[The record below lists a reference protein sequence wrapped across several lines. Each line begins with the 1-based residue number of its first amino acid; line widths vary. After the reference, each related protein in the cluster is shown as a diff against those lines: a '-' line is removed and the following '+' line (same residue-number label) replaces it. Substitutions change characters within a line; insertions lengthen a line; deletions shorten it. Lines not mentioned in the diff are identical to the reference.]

1 VKEISE
7 MTDEPKKAD
16 RFYHLE
22 VDMPLHGSVREEQKQ
37 VAALPGLEELEA
49 AIEKIPGA
57 TFKDGVVRR
66 TGSRVLAGVT
76 QPKKSGKPA
85 A

>member
-1 VKEISE
+1 
-7 MTDEPKKAD
+7 MTDN
-16 RFYHLE
+16 RYYHLE

-37 VAALPGLEELEA
+37 VAALPGLEELEKA
-49 AIEKIPGA
+49 VLAIPGA

-66 TGSRVLAGVT
+66 TGKRVLEGVT
-76 QPKKSGKPA
+76 QPKKPAPKPA